1 MSIKFS
7 CPHCSKALNVKDH
20 LAGKKAQ
27 CPGCKQVLRIPSPQ
41 GTTGLDA
48 EAVAAAAF
56 AEEEQ
61 RLADQPL
68 EKVEFQ

>member
-27 CPGCKQVLRIPSPQ
+27 CPGCKKVMRIPNPQ
-41 GTTGLDA
+41 GVPGHDA

-56 AEEEQ
+56 E
-61 RLADQPL
+61 
-68 EKVEFQ
+68 